1 MRILLV
7 TSEALPYIKSGG
19 LADFI
24 YSFGKALAQR
34 GKEVS
39 VILPLYKSIREKH
52 PEVLTELFDTF
63 DFRMDWRTQGC
74 GVFHHKTNGIDYYFT
89 AMDRFDRDGMAR
101 FRHGW
106 CRFADDETLTAVL
119 ERLQHH
125 GGIYVRLI
133 LEEPLTLWNTVKKAL
148 GLKTTQ
154 KPDPVGEYYFPRRCA
169 LYQKTYRGIT
179 FLGGYRKYDW
189 ARLYDFGT
197 DGIPLHQHVSSMDPA
212 APWWQ
217 RLFPRLYAR
226 KHNSANLQ
234 VPQLGINL
242 FDFI

>member
-1 MRILLV
+1 MEQTTFETIIGSHNSMSYLRPKYPWGWLMLPFARCQSKTIDEQLSAGARCFDLRI
-7 TSEALPYIKSGG
+7 S
-19 LADFI
+19 
-24 YSFGKALAQR
+24 
-34 GKEVS
+34 
-39 VILPLYKSIREKH
+39 
-52 PEVLTELFDTF
+52 
-63 DFRMDWRTQGC
+63 
-74 GVFHHKTNGIDYYFT
+74 
-89 AMDRFDRDGMAR
+89 FDRDGMAR

-133 LEEPLTLWNTVKKAL
+133 LEEPLTLWNTLKQAS
-148 GLKTTQ
+148 GLKATQ
-154 KPDPVGEYYFPRRCA
+154 KPDAANEYYFPRRCA

-179 FLGGYRKYDW
+179 FLGGYRKLDW
-189 ARLYDFGT
+189 VQLHDFGT